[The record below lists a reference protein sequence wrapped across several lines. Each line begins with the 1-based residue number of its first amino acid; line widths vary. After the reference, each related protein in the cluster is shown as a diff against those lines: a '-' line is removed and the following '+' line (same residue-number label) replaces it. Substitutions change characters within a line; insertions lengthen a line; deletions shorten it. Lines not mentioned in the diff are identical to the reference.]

1 MENNEKL
8 PFHFQREESSV
19 GTSVV
24 ASSLLSENTEWNAF
38 RSEATPSFPSICF
51 FQKAQWSEYANQG
64 EGTGCRRQKN
74 TKQQYLKQLQEWKS
88 WSNLKEQLPQSGT
101 EAETE
106 RELAFPLEEI
116 IRKKQVLLCPQTSMV
131 SMVCLCIPSSLQPLV
146 IKGLYCALQW

>member
-1 MENNEKL
+1 MRTQNETPSDLKL
-8 PFHFQREESSV
+8 LPV
-19 GTSVV
+19 
-24 ASSLLSENTEWNAF
+24 SLQFVSFRKLSEVNMLIKE
-38 RSEATPSFPSICF
+38 
-51 FQKAQWSEYANQG
+51 KALDAGSRKTQS
-64 EGTGCRRQKN
+64 K
-74 TKQQYLKQLQEWKS
+74 QYLKQLQEWKS

-146 IKGLYCALQW
+146 IKGLYCALQ